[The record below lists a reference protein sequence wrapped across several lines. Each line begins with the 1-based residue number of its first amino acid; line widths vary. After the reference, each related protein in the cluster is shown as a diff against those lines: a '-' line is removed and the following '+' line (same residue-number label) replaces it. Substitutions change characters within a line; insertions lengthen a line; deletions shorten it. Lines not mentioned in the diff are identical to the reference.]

1 MMSLLIVD
9 DEVIIADSLAEM
21 LQEAFSDRLVVYCCY
36 SAADAKVLLKTERV
50 DIMLTDINM
59 PETSGLDL
67 HSWAAQR
74 WPFIKVI
81 YLTGY
86 SDFQY
91 ARQALHQQA
100 FDFILKSD
108 GDERITDTIQ
118 HAMDSLSEDA
128 RQFLRNPLF
137 AQARPLYTR
146 QLMDRL
152 LYHPKLRIDMLARS
166 LETWKIP
173 LTVEKPVHL
182 ALCIFRHNDAPLHVI
197 MDAMLALSGQ
207 KLHLMLADM
216 NKREIA
222 VLAQGIGDK
231 GSNEEFSRCLQT
243 AQRLAEEQGER
254 MTVAMIDRPI
264 AWEELAQANMRVL
277 KHLNTLC
284 PSPGEMLSVSL
295 SGADIHAVVAAPR
308 LGHKDILKHLHEL
321 NEYLLTGQRD
331 LYLESEE
338 SLRSLL
344 QSAPNAQ
351 YSEIVFDI
359 MKIILHSCAESIQEQ
374 NELKLIPYRQN
385 EMSLQDYPD
394 TLAAFADLR
403 ELSDF
408 LLDQHGKRADKRQ
421 QGVVCEVNDY
431 IKMHLSDDLSLT
443 RLADIMHF
451 HPVYLSRI
459 YKENAGIGLSEHIA
473 ELRLDAACCMLRD
486 TKLKIQKIAQDTGF
500 ASSGY
505 FARFFRKH
513 KGISPQEYRDK
524 L

>member
-9 DEVIIADSLAEM
+9 DEVVIADGLSEM
-21 LQEAFSDRLVVYCCY
+21 LQDAFSDALVVYHCY
-36 SAADAKVLLKTERV
+36 CAADAMALLENERV
-50 DIMLTDINM
+50 DILLTDINM

-100 FDFILKSD
+100 FDFVLKSD
-108 GDERITDTIQ
+108 GDERITATVR
-118 HAMDSLSEDA
+118 HAMDALGEDA

-146 QLMDRL
+146 QLMERL
-152 LYHPKLRIDMLARS
+152 LYHPKLRMDLLTRS

-173 LTVEKPVHL
+173 LSVEQPVHF
-182 ALCIFRHNDAPLHVI
+182 ALCIFRRSDAPLHII

-207 KLHLMLADM
+207 KLHLMVADM

-222 VLAQGIGDK
+222 VLAQGMNHKSAND
-231 GSNEEFSRCLQT
+231 EFNRCLQT

-254 MTVAMIDRPI
+254 ITAVMIDRTI
-264 AWEELAQANMRVL
+264 NWDELALANMRVL
-277 KHLNTLC
+277 KQLNTLC

-295 SGADIHAVVAAPR
+295 SGGEKPAEAPVLR
-308 LGHKDILKHLHEL
+308 IGQKDILKHLHEL

-338 SLRSLL
+338 SLRALMQNEL
-344 QSAPNAQ
+344 NTQ
-351 YSEIVFDI
+351 YAETVFDI
-359 MKIILHSCAESIQEQ
+359 MKMILHACAQSVPEDNQ
-374 NELKLIPYRQN
+374 LKMIAYRQN
-385 EMSLQDYPD
+385 EMSLQDYPNM
-394 TLAAFADLR
+394 LAAFADLR
-403 ELSDF
+403 ELSDL
-408 LLDQHGKRADKRQ
+408 LLDQHGKRTDKRQ
-421 QGVVCEVNDY
+421 QTVVSEVNDY
-431 IKMHLSDDLSLT
+431 IQMHLSEDLSLT

-473 ELRLDAACCMLRD
+473 ELRLDEACRMLRE
-486 TKLKIQKIAQDTGF
+486 TKTKIQTIAQDTGF

-513 KGISPQEYRDK
+513 RGISPQEYREK

>member
-21 LQEAFSDRLVVYCCY
+21 IQDAFSDSLVVYHCY
-36 SAADAKVLLKTERV
+36 SAAEATALLESERV
-50 DIMLTDINM
+50 DILLTDINM

-67 HSWAAQR
+67 HNWAAQR

-100 FDFILKSD
+100 FDFVLKSD
-108 GDERITDTIQ
+108 GDERITATVR
-118 HAMDSLSEDA
+118 HAMDALTEDA

-152 LYHPKLRIDMLARS
+152 LYHPKLRMDLLARS
-166 LETWKIP
+166 LEAWKIP
-173 LTVEKPVHL
+173 LSAERPVHF
-182 ALCIFRHNDAPLHVI
+182 ALCVFQHTDAPLHII
-197 MDAMLALSGQ
+197 MDAMMALSGQ
-207 KLHLMLADM
+207 KLHLMMADM

-222 VLAQGIGDK
+222 LLAQGIKRESASD
-231 GSNEEFSRCLQT
+231 EFSRCLQT

-254 MTVAMIDRPI
+254 MTAAMIDRMI
-264 AWEELAQANMRVL
+264 DWEDVAPANMRVL
-277 KHLNTLC
+277 KQLNTLC
-284 PSPGEMLSVSL
+284 PSPGEMIAVSMP
-295 SGADIHAVVAAPR
+295 GADLPAAAAVPR

-338 SLRSLL
+338 SLEALM
-344 QSAPNAQ
+344 QSEQNVQ
-351 YSEIVFDI
+351 YAEAVFDI
-359 MKIILHSCAESIQEQ
+359 MKMILYTCAESVPEDTQ
-374 NELKLIPYRQN
+374 LKMTAYRQN
-385 EMSLQDYPD
+385 EMSLQDYSDIP
-394 TLAAFADLR
+394 AAFADLR
-403 ELSDF
+403 ELSD
-408 LLDQHGKRADKRQ
+408 LLFDQRGKRTDRRQ
-421 QGVVCEVNDY
+421 QNMISEVNTY
-431 IKMHLSDDLSLT
+431 IHTHLSDDLSLT
-443 RLADIMHF
+443 HLADVMHF

-459 YKENAGIGLSEHIA
+459 YKECAGVGLSEHIA
-473 ELRLDAACCMLRD
+473 ELRLDAACGMLRE
-486 TKLKIQKIAQDTGF
+486 TKTKIQKIAQDTGF

-513 KGISPQEYRDK
+513 RGISPQEYRDN